1 MLRCLF
7 VCSPDQFP
15 VWQCWWQFLS
25 WNLQEIRPSGPG
37 NHRQTMWIDGWSY
50 AESYRGSAVESVSHW
65 VSEVGV
71 ERCCFFRYSMNMPQP
86 DRLDWNWAIWTYIR
100 WYASDILG
108 NIGNI
113 LSISM
118 MEPLCLHRF
127 VGLWG
132 QLPEIRFSDLR
143 RGMTYAV
150 MEWCK
155 TQHDANVA
163 AMVFSHFKSSLV
175 CLIDFFIPQSLPL
188 GKFAAG
194 SSSQWRIPLK
204 WIERQGLSL
213 WSSVITDHWQ
223 ILPTHQASWCQFL
236 WTTDSS
242 SYQIGCWSCT
252 GSSWRLWSDD

>member
-1 MLRCLF
+1 MR
-7 VCSPDQFP
+7 SRT
-15 VWQCWWQFLS
+15 
-25 WNLQEIRPSGPG
+25 E
-37 NHRQTMWIDGWSY
+37 
-50 AESYRGSAVESVSHW
+50 
-65 VSEVGV
+65 
-71 ERCCFFRYSMNMPQP
+71 
-86 DRLDWNWAIWTYIR
+86 DRLLSQWVIEWVKWEWKDVASSGIQWTCRSQTGWIEIGLSELELIYSYIR
-100 WYASDILG
+100 WYANDILG

-188 GKFAAG
+188 GVCC
-194 SSSQWRIPLK
+194 RIF
-204 WIERQGLSL
+204 QSM
-213 WSSVITDHWQ
+213 TD
-223 ILPTHQASWCQFL
+223 
-236 WTTDSS
+236 TT
-242 SYQIGCWSCT
+242 
-252 GSSWRLWSDD
+252 